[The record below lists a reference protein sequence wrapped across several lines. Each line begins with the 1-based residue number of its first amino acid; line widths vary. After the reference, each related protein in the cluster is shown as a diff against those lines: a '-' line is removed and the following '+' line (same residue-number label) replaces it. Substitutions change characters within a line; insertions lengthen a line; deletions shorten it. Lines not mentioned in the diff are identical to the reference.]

1 MTAKANSIGIVPA
14 MILAGDIQGVDEAV
28 ASVALA
34 RAGRSEGAGPSA
46 EPRLW
51 LALSSPEHGASE
63 YWETLSYVVIWLSGL
78 IGVGLCFL

>member
-1 MTAKANSIGIVPA
+1 MNAKTNSLGIVPA
-14 MILAGDIQGVDEAV
+14 VILAGEIQDVDEAV

-46 EPRLW
+46 KAQLW
-51 LALSSPEHGASE
+51 LALRSREHQANE
-63 YWETLSYVVIWLSGL
+63 YCETLSYVVIWLCRL

>member
-1 MTAKANSIGIVPA
+1 MSAKANSIGIVPA
-14 MILAGDIQGVDEAV
+14 MILAGRIQATDEAV

-34 RAGRSEGAGPSA
+34 RAGRSEAAGPSA

-51 LALSSPEHGASE
+51 LALRSAEHRAGE
-63 YWETLSYVVIWLSGL
+63 YWETLSYLAIWLCGL